1 MKEEFIFE
9 LKIRDSRSSTDEYS
23 EIIDK
28 ILKEFGQKIEKSET
42 VEKTNES
49 IGWDTIGSFIVRDK
63 ELLVNLYRFIE
74 SKDEEYRPGLIK
86 RKDGGE
92 IYAIDSNK
100 EEIEEAGGDII
111 GEVGD
116 HLLVEI
122 PSNQISELLDFDTL
136 KK

>member
-9 LKIRDSRSSTDEYS
+9 LKIRDSHSSSDKYG

-28 ILKEFGQKIEKSET
+28 IRKEFDQEIEKSET
-42 VEKTNES
+42 VEKPDES
-49 IGWDTIGSFIVRDK
+49 IGWDTIGRFTIGDK
-63 ELLVNLYRFIE
+63 EFLTDLYRFIE
-74 SKDEEYRPGLIK
+74 SKEDVYRPGLIK

-92 IYAIDSNK
+92 IYAIDSDEK
-100 EEIEEAGGDII
+100 EIQEAGGDII

-122 PSNQISELLDFDTL
+122 PTDQISKLLDFDSL